1 MPFVSRALALRI
13 TWAITLACMCSL
25 FARTSIAASSAIS
38 GAAGSATYWMM
49 CTTKPCARGDTDL
62 RIDRKGKRRV
72 GIGNRLSGALTRLA
86 AAQGTESSPQL
97 HFTGSLGVASH
108 VTLIALS
115 PPADGDHSRHWT
127 RRALG
132 RSTPPG
138 PPTPES
144 RQPRRRSRG
153 RDARSSRAQ
162 RSTRCSS
169 RPISVEIIYVATVAP
184 RREDTSKARGA
195 PAGEGGVES
204 RHHGA
209 VGARARVGGEYRP
222 NPAASDFDV
231 ELAIRKITQK
241 YAPGH
246 AAAAPCGSG
255 RSQQMLLQRASSGR
269 DFCTL
274 TLCRPAFLDSYKI

>member
-138 PPTPES
+138 PQPPNRDS
-144 RQPRRRSRG
+144 RDGGAEDVTRDPR
-153 RDARSSRAQ
+153 ARSAPLDVARAQ
-162 RSTRCSS
+162 SVWRSFTLPQSHPGARTH
-169 RPISVEIIYVATVAP
+169 RKRAAP
-184 RREDTSKARGA
+184 RRAR
-195 PAGEGGVES
+195 E
-204 RHHGA
+204 
-209 VGARARVGGEYRP
+209 
-222 NPAASDFDV
+222 
-231 ELAIRKITQK
+231 
-241 YAPGH
+241 
-246 AAAAPCGSG
+246 
-255 RSQQMLLQRASSGR
+255 ASSHA
-269 DFCTL
+269 T
-274 TLCRPAFLDSYKI
+274 TEP